1 MPHPRAA
8 EVGLIGNI
16 AAQWLIPLQTSTPIR
31 QKRPRS
37 MEGDGS
43 NEEGSQKKRIVEVDA
58 SHELRKQ
65 MNELKVS
72 MNWQMRRIREDAAL
86 KQRELEKQLV
96 RESLPER
103 DMILTRR
110 EQAEKDDQIG
120 LLVRR
125 LTGKVFTND
134 SNALLQAN
142 VIG

>member
-1 MPHPRAA
+1 
-8 EVGLIGNI
+8 
-16 AAQWLIPLQTSTPIR
+16 
-31 QKRPRS
+31 

-43 NEEGSQKKRIVEVDA
+43 NEEGSRKKRIVEVDA

-120 LLVRR
+120 LLARR
-125 LTGKVFTND
+125 LTGKVFTKH

>member
-1 MPHPRAA
+1 
-8 EVGLIGNI
+8 
-16 AAQWLIPLQTSTPIR
+16 
-31 QKRPRS
+31 

-96 RESLPER
+96 RESLPEW
-103 DMILTRR
+103 DMILTCR
-110 EQAEKDDQIG
+110 EQAEKDNQIG
-120 LLVRR
+120 LLARR

>member
-16 AAQWLIPLQTSTPIR
+16 AAQWLIPLQMSTPIR

-43 NEEGSQKKRIVEVDA
+43 NEEGSWKKRIVEVDA

-72 MNWQMRRIREDAAL
+72 MNWQMRQIREDTAL

-96 RESLPER
+96 RESLPEQ
-103 DMILTRR
+103 DMILTCR
-110 EQAEKDDQIG
+110 EQAEKDDLMG
-120 LLVRR
+120 C
-125 LTGKVFTND
+125 
-134 SNALLQAN
+134 
-142 VIG
+142 